1 MALPIVQTAQRTGR
15 DLMETARVMFK
26 VAEVLGMDMLVDRIG
41 ELPIVGRWDLSAQAA
56 MRDDLQKLE
65 TDISAAALEA
75 APGESDSRKVVDA
88 WLRKIDGAEAEL
100 KTCLLYTSRCV

>member
-1 MALPIVQTAQRTGR
+1 
-15 DLMETARVMFK
+15 
-26 VAEVLGMDMLVDRIG
+26 MDMLFDRIG
-41 ELPIVGRWDLSAQAA
+41 ELPIVGRWDLMAQAA

-75 APGESDSRKVVDA
+75 APGESDARKVVDA

-100 KTCLLYTSRCV
+100 KTLKEINEGSPDLAKTSVALRTLRAMLA